1 MNSDVK
7 VEFKLVRLRVT
18 RRRFQAEEKNHM
30 RTHCGRREHEV
41 FEESK
46 EGQ

>member
-7 VEFKLVRLRVT
+7 VEFELVKLRVT
-18 RRRFQAEEKNHM
+18 RRRFQAEGKNHM
-30 RTHCGRREHEV
+30 RTPCGRREHEV

-46 EGQ
+46 QGQ